1 MFDKPFKPAKNP
13 KHGYQR
19 GHISMVYKFLWWK
32 TSGSNIK
39 NENIF
44 NKELVE
50 ELHKPILRKLMK
62 RKVQTPFIDNIWST
76 DLADMQWIS
85 NKGIKEFVFSYVL
98 LSFIANLHGLFLWKI
113 KKVLKLLTLF
123 KKS

>member
-1 MFDKPFKPAKNP
+1 M
-13 KHGYQR
+13 
-19 GHISMVYKFLWWK
+19 
-32 TSGSNIK
+32 
-39 NENIF
+39 
-44 NKELVE
+44 E

-113 KKVLKLLTLF
+113 KKVLKLLTHF